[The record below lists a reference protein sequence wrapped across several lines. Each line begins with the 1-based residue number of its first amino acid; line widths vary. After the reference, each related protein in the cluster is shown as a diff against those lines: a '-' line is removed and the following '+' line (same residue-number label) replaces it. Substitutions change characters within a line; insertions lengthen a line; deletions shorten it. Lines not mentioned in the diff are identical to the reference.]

1 MAILNSYNYS
11 KPKNYV
17 NVNIGEKP
25 APAPVAKP
33 NGATSVSKETDQYLE
48 QRVMGARPEELT
60 YMLYEGLV
68 RFIKKAMMALEQR
81 DIVKIHNNTVRAQN
95 IVTEL
100 RATLNMEIEMSTSLD
115 SLYEYVEFKLLSANV
130 EKDKVLFEEAL
141 QVAEELKEAWKTA
154 FRLA

>member
-17 NVNIGEKP
+17 NVNIGQKP
-25 APAPVAKP
+25 AAAPMPSQAP
-33 NGATSVSKETDQYLE
+33 SVSRETDQYLE
-48 QRVMGARPEELT
+48 QKVMSARPEELT

-68 RFIKKAMMALEQR
+68 RFIKKAMLALEQR
-81 DIVKIHNNTVRAQN
+81 DIVKIHNNTVKAQN

-100 RATLNMEIEMSTSLD
+100 RATLNMEIEMSTGLD

-130 EKDKVLFEEAL
+130 EKDKTLFEEAL
-141 QVAEELKEAWKTA
+141 QVAEELKETWRTA